1 MEPQGGREFVQ
12 IVNIGHNHW
21 ITLSTVGCQTGHINV
36 YDSLH
41 VTFSSDVKELIAD
54 LLQWKGNYIT
64 IHYCDVQWQVG
75 GNDCGIFA
83 IAFAT
88 AICNGDEQA
97 SIMFDQNNMWNHL
110 KICFDNGKL
119 TPSPE
124 RSRKGRI
131 KAAKEDTLPVHCTCR
146 LPDKGDLMIQCTKC
160 KTWYHTTCVNIPK
173 SFLCRNCKDL
183 LLWLLITN
191 AHLPYTI
198 QAALFTCCELSKLH
212 YSLAVYYPSCII
224 HLLYTIQAALF
235 TYCIPS
241 KLHYSLA
248 VYYPS

>member
-21 ITLSTVGCQTGHINV
+21 ITLSTIGCQPGHINV

-41 VTFSSDVKELIAD
+41 MTLSSDVKELIAD

-64 IHYCDVQWQVG
+64 IHYCDVQWQVD

-88 AICNGDEQA
+88 AICNGDEPA
-97 SIMFDQNNMWNHL
+97 SIVFDQNNMRKHL
-110 KICFDNGKL
+110 KTCFDNGKL
-119 TPSPE
+119 TPFPE
-124 RSRKGRI
+124 RSRKRRI

-146 LPDKGDLMIQCTKC
+146 LPDRGDLMIQCTKC

-173 SFLCRNCKDL
+173 SFLRKNCKDD
-183 LLWLLITN
+183 
-191 AHLPYTI
+191 Y
-198 QAALFTCCELSKLH
+198 FCGC
-212 YSLAVYYPSCII
+212 
-224 HLLYTIQAALF
+224 
-235 TYCIPS
+235 
-241 KLHYSLA
+241 
-248 VYYPS
+248 

>member
-1 MEPQGGREFVQ
+1 LQSSQWVDDQIVTASQNLLHQQHPGVGSLQPPILASQLAMEPQGGREFVQ

-21 ITLSTVGCQTGHINV
+21 ITLSTIGCQPGHINV

-41 VTFSSDVKELIAD
+41 MTLSSDVKELIAD

-88 AICNGDEQA
+88 AICNGDEPA
-97 SIMFDQNNMWNHL
+97 SIVFDQNNMRKHL
-110 KICFDNGKL
+110 KTCFDNGKL
-119 TPSPE
+119 TPFPE
-124 RSRKGRI
+124 RSRKRRI

-146 LPDKGDLMIQCTKC
+146 LPDRGDLMIQCTKC

-173 SFLCRNCKDL
+173 SFLRKNCKDD
-183 LLWLLITN
+183 
-191 AHLPYTI
+191 Y
-198 QAALFTCCELSKLH
+198 FCGC
-212 YSLAVYYPSCII
+212 
-224 HLLYTIQAALF
+224 
-235 TYCIPS
+235 
-241 KLHYSLA
+241 
-248 VYYPS
+248 